1 MQSED
6 EQSVN
11 VNEKRK
17 EHKNNKNNSSNEIHE
32 INIKSAGETSLRL
45 DSALGVR

>member
-11 VNEKRK
+11 VNEKRT
-17 EHKNNKNNSSNEIHE
+17 EHKNNNSRNEIYE